1 MMAGNFVAILVAAT
15 LGQFPPAGPYG
26 GGYGAPYQGPPP
38 GAYQGAPPV
47 GYQGG
52 PAGGAGPGS
61 SQYGPGAVMAAP
73 NSTQAF
79 NTGDPFYPY
88 DYEPNWTHG
97 YYQEIP
103 AYGGYHFFRPYNYK
117 NVMPQSQVSAAW
129 GNAANMPYSHQYFDK
144 VAGHPTVWNMA
155 PPSNVARSPQELNAQ
170 LANVGKTPI
179 ARRKP
184 SGSQQQ
190 IVQQRSGRNVMPAG
204 HREE

>member
-15 LGQFPPAGPYG
+15 LGQFPPAGPYA

-38 GAYQGAPPV
+38 GAYQGA
-47 GYQGG
+47 YQGG
-52 PAGGAGPGS
+52 PAGGGGPGS

-97 YYQEIP
+97 YIQEIP

-144 VAGHPTVWNMA
+144 VSGHPTVWSI
-155 PPSNVARSPQELNAQ
+155 PPASNLAKSPQDLNAQ
-170 LANVGKTPI
+170 IANVGKTPI

-184 SGSQQQ
+184 AINQEQL
-190 IVQQRSGRNVMPAG
+190 VQRRSGQSVMPAG